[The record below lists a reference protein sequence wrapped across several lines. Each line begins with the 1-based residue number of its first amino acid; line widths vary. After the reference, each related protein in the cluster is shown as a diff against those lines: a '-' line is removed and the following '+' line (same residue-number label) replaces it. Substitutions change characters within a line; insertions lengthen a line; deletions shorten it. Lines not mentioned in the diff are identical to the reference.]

1 MRKIANIRAMEEGV
15 DFEVLSPAESK
26 AVWGRTSIPNSR
38 TRVVR
43 VLKKSVMNAE
53 FVADVQQRMT
63 GKPGILSDFSGSM
76 NGQGIFQ
83 PGKFVKVDGEIT
95 FQPEGD
101 SVYARNQAKTQP
113 DGSLHYDDT
122 VRPVRA
128 GFLPGGSLNRI
139 IFLSEQEQEG
149 DEFFFSLVEADEFR
163 VLGNFDIKSLF
174 VGVKALVEANEELE
188 AKEDRRDERRYNREL
203 RQLDLQ
209 VRRIEYARLIASS
222 EEEVVEAE
230 AAAAEL

>member
-1 MRKIANIRAMEEGV
+1 MRQIANITALTQGT
-15 DFEVLSPAESK
+15 DFQILNTAESK
-26 AVWGRTSIPNSR
+26 AVWERTTIPNAR
-38 TRVVR
+38 TKVVKILR
-43 VLKKSVMNAE
+43 KEVLTPE
-53 FVADVQQRMT
+53 FMADVLQRMT
-63 GKPGILSDFSGSM
+63 GKPGILSDFTGSM
-76 NGQGIFQ
+76 NGQGVFQ
-83 PGKFVKVDGEIT
+83 PGSFKKVNGEVS

-101 SVYARNQAKTQP
+101 SVYARNQAKTLP
-113 DGSLHYDDT
+113 DGSLVYDDT

-139 IFLSEQEQEG
+139 IFKTEQEQEG
-149 DEFFFSLVEADEFR
+149 DEMLFSLVEADEFR
-163 VLGNFDIKSLF
+163 VLGNYDIKSIF

-209 VRRIEYARLIASS
+209 ARRIQYARLVASS
-222 EEEVVEAE
+222 EEVVEEAE